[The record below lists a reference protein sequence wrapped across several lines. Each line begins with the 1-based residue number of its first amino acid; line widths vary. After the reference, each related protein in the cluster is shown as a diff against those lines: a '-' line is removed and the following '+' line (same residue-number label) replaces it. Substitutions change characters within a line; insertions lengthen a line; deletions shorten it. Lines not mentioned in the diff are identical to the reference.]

1 MFWRVRWR
9 RNPTVTSFVV
19 VQEGIPELGCF
30 LEHWINL
37 FFEIGFILG
46 EFVVVIDVLHHPSIG
61 SRRPT
66 PIVVPTRS
74 CPAKWCRLSMNQ
86 PTVFLTF
93 FGFDTCIFFSSDT
106 TIVAHVINII
116 DHWPSRFCKIVHV
129 GRPVVHLKVDIEVV
143 V

>member
-1 MFWRVRWR
+1 MFWRVGWR
-9 RNPTVTSFVV
+9 RNPTVTSLVV

-37 FFEIGFILG
+37 FFKISFILG

-74 CPAKWCRLSMNQ
+74 GPSEWCCLGMNQ
-86 PTVFLTF
+86 PSIFLAF
-93 FGFDTCIFFSSDT
+93 LRFDSCIFFSSDT
-106 TIVAHVINII
+106 TIIAHVIDII
-116 DHWPSRFCKIVHV
+116 DHCLSRFCEITHV
-129 GRPVVHLKVDIEVV
+129 GRPVVHL
-143 V
+143 

>member
-9 RNPTVTSFVV
+9 RNPAVTSLVV

-30 LEHWINL
+30 LEHWVNL
-37 FFEIGFILG
+37 FFEISFILG

-74 CPAKWCRLSMNQ
+74 SPAKWCRLSMNQ
-86 PTVFLTF
+86 PTIFLTF
-93 FGFDTCIFFSSDT
+93 FGLDTCIFFSSYT
-106 TIVAHVINII
+106 AIIAHVINII
-116 DHWPSRFCKIVHV
+116 DHWLSCFCEIAHV
-129 GRPVVHLKVDIEVV
+129 GRPIVHL
-143 V
+143 

>member
-1 MFWRVRWR
+1 MFWRVGWR
-9 RNPTVTSFVV
+9 RNPTVTSLVV
-19 VQEGIPELGCF
+19 VQEGIPELGGF

-37 FFEIGFILG
+37 FLKISFILG

-74 CPAKWCRLSMNQ
+74 SPAKWCRLSMNQ

-93 FGFDTCIFFSSDT
+93 FGFDTCVFFSSDT
-106 TIVAHVINII
+106 TIIAHVVDII
-116 DHWPSRFCKIVHV
+116 DHWLSCFCEITHV
-129 GRPVVHLKVDIEVV
+129 GRPIVHL
-143 V
+143 

>member
-1 MFWRVRWR
+1 MLWRVRWR
-9 RNPTVTSFVV
+9 RNPTVTSLVV

-37 FFEIGFILG
+37 FFEISFILG

-74 CPAKWCRLSMNQ
+74 SPAKWCRLSMNQ

-93 FGFDTCIFFSSDT
+93 FGFDTCVFFSSDT
-106 TIVAHVINII
+106 AIIAHVIDII
-116 DHWPSRFCKIVHV
+116 DHWLSCFCEITHV
-129 GRPVVHLKVDIEVV
+129 GRPIVHL
-143 V
+143 